1 MNSSIYV
8 GEEWYDSVLCCW
20 CFWEDSEES
29 LGERIKS
36 RTLVIS
42 NQRYQGY
49 GR

>member
-20 CFWEDSEES
+20 CFLEDSEES

-36 RTLVIS
+36 RTLAIS
-42 NQRYQGY
+42 NQRCQGY